1 MDNLGVHDGRMDKE
15 YVYNIILFSTMK
27 KFK

>member
-15 YVYNIILFSTMK
+15 YVYNITVFSTMK
-27 KFK
+27 NFK